1 MTFMLMKERTGDMI
15 SLRIALVVCVGI
27 VCFKGININY
37 KHTYKQQFEKMEV
50 LQDSDEFQD
59 VQDANDAPT
68 LDSLVAAVQDVIGGI
83 EDDEE

>member
-1 MTFMLMKERTGDMI
+1 MTFMLMKERIGNMI
-15 SLRIALVVCVGI
+15 SLSIALIVCVGI

-50 LQDSDEFQD
+50 LEDSDEFQD
-59 VQDANDAPT
+59 VQDTDDTPT

>member
-1 MTFMLMKERTGDMI
+1 
-15 SLRIALVVCVGI
+15 
-27 VCFKGININY
+27 
-37 KHTYKQQFEKMEV
+37 MEV

>member
-1 MTFMLMKERTGDMI
+1 MI
-15 SLRIALVVCVGI
+15 SLSIALVVCVGI

-37 KHTYKQQFEKMEV
+37 KHTYKQQFEKMKV
-50 LQDSDEFQD
+50 LEDSDEFQD
-59 VQDANDAPT
+59 VQDTDDTPT